1 MSLKNARSRATET
14 KNARKTTGSPPTE
27 SVEDARR
34 ALTQAKIQDFI
45 ERTLAQAPGL
55 TDEQRTRLAALLG
68 RDATDVRRDPAAERT
83 SGNALDVPQD
93 APPTPPADQ
102 DRLGTDDADTDNHL
116 GPDTDDRW

>member
-1 MSLKNARSRATET
+1 VSLKNVRSRATET
-14 KNARKTTGSPPTE
+14 KNARKTTDSPPTE

-45 ERTLAQAPGL
+45 ERTLAQAPAL

-68 RDATDVRRDPAAERT
+68 RDAADVRRAPAAERT

-93 APPTPPADQ
+93 APPTQPGEQ